1 MCTLMFIAAILM
13 TAKRQ
18 KQSKYP
24 LVDEWVNKMWCIHT
38 VKYYSPLKKD
48 ILTYAIIWMKLETIT
63 FSEICQSQKE
73 IYCMIY

>member
-24 LVDEWVNKMWCIHT
+24 LVDEWINKMWCIHT

-48 ILTYAIIWMKLETIT
+48 ILTYAIIRMTLDIMLN
-63 FSEICQSQKE
+63 EISRHK
-73 IYCMIY
+73 MTDTV

>member
-18 KQSKYP
+18 KQSNYP
-24 LVDEWVNKMWCIHT
+24 LVDEWMNKMWYIYT

-48 ILTYAIIWMKLETIT
+48 ILTYAITWMTLEDIMLN
-63 FSEICQSQKE
+63 EISRLK
-73 IYCMIY
+73 MTDTV

>member
-48 ILTYAIIWMKLETIT
+48 ILTYAIIWMTLDIMLN
-63 FSEICQSQKE
+63 EISRHK
-73 IYCMIY
+73 MTDTV

>member
-24 LVDEWVNKMWCIHT
+24 LVDEWINKMWCIHT

-48 ILTYAIIWMKLETIT
+48 ILTYAIIQMTLDIMLN
-63 FSEICQSQKE
+63 EISRHK
-73 IYCMIY
+73 MTDTV

>member
-24 LVDEWVNKMWCIHT
+24 LVGEWINKMWCIHT

-48 ILTYAIIWMKLETIT
+48 ILTYAIIWMTLDIMLNYISRHKMTDT
-63 FSEICQSQKE
+63 V
-73 IYCMIY
+73 

>member
-24 LVDEWVNKMWCIHT
+24 LVDEWMNKMWCRYR

-48 ILTYAIIWMKLETIT
+48 ILTYAITWMTLEDIMLN
-63 FSEICQSQKE
+63 EISRLK
-73 IYCMIY
+73 MTDTV

>member
-24 LVDEWVNKMWCIHT
+24 LVDEWINKMWCIHT

-48 ILTYAIIWMKLETIT
+48 ILTYAIIQMTLDIMLN
-63 FSEICQSQKE
+63 EISRHK
-73 IYCMIY
+73 MTDNV